1 MESDNSSVEAPKSP
15 PVNKSPATEQTP
27 PIEPKKTPETSP
39 DKGAVAS
46 NAPSPQS
53 EKREPEKKAA
63 LDVSMSDTAKPLDNK
78 AYSFLKEPPIDDEDT
93 GNDDNLSPPPESM
106 SGISSGDVVMNEGS
120 QDEIVV
126 GSANND
132 GTPKAE
138 ALAALSDKESSAIMD
153 IDGVE
158 DKSVPATSNYPKRK
172 RSYVFGDLTEDNM
185 NKSLLA
191 DETDDEA
198 SPAPGPATVTRSAK
212 GPRTTHGLASVKGVT
227 IGYWRESKAPIG
239 DKHIVKGFIDSR
251 DRLRTRVQPCNRE
264 GKVVTDL
271 YPLNPGPGGSW
282 VTFEKIVFDNHLVHL
297 DQTQVKEYVKIRS
310 DMEDA
315 DNDGGANDTA
325 AVQQAIA
332 RCKARGPQVE
342 GAQPPQIAYGV
353 DIPEHA
359 LHRPEKRRRM
369 GASSSANATPVAK
382 AAHANSQPPVADLH
396 GTRPTKILLGFWKG
410 SAEPDDQD
418 KHAVFG
424 ILGNNDMFRVKV
436 GRETRDGRPL
446 QSNFPSGAGALWLS
460 FDEYQIEDYLE
471 GLSRMELKEYC
482 RVRQYQMDH
491 GERPEDKDENRKVA
505 INEARARVAAGFTK
519 PEPRE
524 HPMPSNANGNL
535 GEGPHLDAVLK
546 QEAPTHETRQAH
558 ARRSLPTIVPN
569 QARQSTQPPEFR
581 AANRSGGVE
590 SRTNNLAVNAVARA
604 EARQTK
610 NDQREAAYIARQG
623 TDGDA
628 DGDVDGQSSFQ
639 DNVSRLNRVW
649 AAQEAHRM
657 RANKEDA
664 KIYMG
669 IKYERK
675 QTGPFEG
682 KLVSQGTIISI
693 DGEDYV
699 EYRVLTKPTFF

>member
-1 MESDNSSVEAPKSP
+1 M
-15 PVNKSPATEQTP
+15 
-27 PIEPKKTPETSP
+27 
-39 DKGAVAS
+39 
-46 NAPSPQS
+46 PS
-53 EKREPEKKAA
+53 
-63 LDVSMSDTAKPLDNK
+63 T
-78 AYSFLKEPPIDDEDT
+78 AYSGDGDVTPNVKDATLDDDDT

-106 SGISSGDVVMNEGS
+106 SGMSSGDVAMHEGS

-132 GTPKAE
+132 GTPKTE
-138 ALAALSDKESSAIMD
+138 GLPIPPEKEDSSIMD
-153 IDGVE
+153 IDRDE
-158 DKSVPATSNYPKRK
+158 DKVEPPASAYPKRK
-172 RSYVFGDLTEDNM
+172 RSYVFGDLTEDKM
-185 NKSLLA
+185 NKSLVA
-191 DETDDEA
+191 EETDDEA
-198 SPAPGPATVTRSAK
+198 SPAPVPAIATRASK
-212 GPRTTHGLASVKGVT
+212 TPRTTHGLASVKGVT
-227 IGYWRESKAPIG
+227 IGYWRESKAPLG

-251 DRLRTRVQPCNRE
+251 DRLRTRVQPCNRD

-282 VTFEKIVFDNHLVHL
+282 VTFEKIVFDDHLVHL

-310 DMEDA
+310 EMDDPENA
-315 DNDGGANDTA
+315 IGPNSA

-332 RCKARGPQVE
+332 RCKARGAQVE

-353 DIPEHA
+353 DIPDHA
-359 LHRPEKRRRM
+359 LNRPEKRRRT
-369 GASSSANATPVAK
+369 GNASSANATPVAK
-382 AAHANSQPPVADLH
+382 ASNAHSQPPVADLH

-410 SAEPDDQD
+410 SAEPDDKD

-491 GERPEDKDENRKVA
+491 GERPEEKDNHRKIA
-505 INEARARVAAGFTK
+505 IDEARARVAAGFTK

-524 HPMPSNANGNL
+524 HPMPSNANGSL
-535 GEGPHLDAVLK
+535 GEGPYTEVALK
-546 QEAPTHETRQAH
+546 HETPTHETRQAH
-558 ARRSLPTIVPN
+558 ARRSLPTLVPN

-581 AANRSGGVE
+581 AANRSVAVE

-610 NDQREAAYIARQG
+610 NDQREAAYIARQS
-623 TDGDA
+623 TEGDA
-628 DGDVDGQSSFQ
+628 DGDAEGQSNFQ

>member
-1 MESDNSSVEAPKSP
+1 M
-15 PVNKSPATEQTP
+15 
-27 PIEPKKTPETSP
+27 
-39 DKGAVAS
+39 
-46 NAPSPQS
+46 PS
-53 EKREPEKKAA
+53 
-63 LDVSMSDTAKPLDNK
+63 T
-78 AYSFLKEPPIDDEDT
+78 AYSGDGEVTPNVKDATLDDDDT

-106 SGISSGDVVMNEGS
+106 SGMSSGDVAMHEGS

-132 GTPKAE
+132 GTPKTE
-138 ALAALSDKESSAIMD
+138 GLPIPSEKEDSSIMD
-153 IDGVE
+153 IDRDE
-158 DKSVPATSNYPKRK
+158 EKAEPPASAYPKRK
-172 RSYVFGDLTEDNM
+172 RSYVFGDLTEDKM
-185 NKSLLA
+185 NKSMVA

-198 SPAPGPATVTRSAK
+198 SPAPGPAIATRAAK
-212 GPRTTHGLASVKGVT
+212 TPRTTHGLASVKGVT
-227 IGYWRESKAPIG
+227 IGYWRESKAPLG

-251 DRLRTRVQPCNRE
+251 DRLRTRVQPCNRD

-282 VTFEKIVFDNHLVHL
+282 VTFEKIVFDDHLVHL

-310 DMEDA
+310 EMDDPENA
-315 DNDGGANDTA
+315 IGPNSA

-332 RCKARGPQVE
+332 RCKARGAQVE

-353 DIPEHA
+353 DIPDHA
-359 LHRPEKRRRM
+359 LNRPEKRRRT
-369 GASSSANATPVAK
+369 GNASSANATPVAK
-382 AAHANSQPPVADLH
+382 ASNAHSQPPVADLH

-410 SAEPDDQD
+410 SAEPDDKD

-491 GERPEDKDENRKVA
+491 GERPEEKDNHRKIA
-505 INEARARVAAGFTK
+505 IDEARARVAAGFTK

-524 HPMPSNANGNL
+524 HPMPSNANGSL
-535 GEGPHLDAVLK
+535 GEGPYTEVALK
-546 QEAPTHETRQAH
+546 HETPTHETRQAH
-558 ARRSLPTIVPN
+558 ARRSLPTLVPN

-581 AANRSGGVE
+581 AANRSVAVE

-610 NDQREAAYIARQG
+610 NDQREAAYIARQS
-623 TDGDA
+623 TEGDA
-628 DGDVDGQSSFQ
+628 DGDAEGQSNFQ

>member
-1 MESDNSSVEAPKSP
+1 M
-15 PVNKSPATEQTP
+15 
-27 PIEPKKTPETSP
+27 
-39 DKGAVAS
+39 
-46 NAPSPQS
+46 PS
-53 EKREPEKKAA
+53 
-63 LDVSMSDTAKPLDNK
+63 T
-78 AYSFLKEPPIDDEDT
+78 AYSADSEVGSVLKDATLDDDT
-93 GNDDNLSPPPESM
+93 SNDDGLSDPPPS
-106 SGISSGDVVMNEGS
+106 DVAMNDRS
-120 QDEIVV
+120 HSQDQDEIVV

-132 GTPKAE
+132 GTPKTE
-138 ALAALSDKESSAIMD
+138 GLPVLTEREDSTIMD
-153 IDGVE
+153 VDRDEETADAPV
-158 DKSVPATSNYPKRK
+158 SNYPKRK
-172 RSYVFGDLTEDNM
+172 RSYAYGDLTEDKM
-185 NKSLLA
+185 HKSLVP
-191 DETDDEA
+191 DETDEEA
-198 SPAPGPATVTRSAK
+198 SPAPAPAAAARIGKT
-212 GPRTTHGLASVKGVT
+212 PRTTHGLASVKGVT

-251 DRLRTRVQPCNRE
+251 DRLRTRVQPCNRL

-282 VTFEKIVFDNHLVHL
+282 VTFEKIVFDDHLVHL

-310 DMEDA
+310 EMDDPEGEIGP
-315 DNDGGANDTA
+315 NSA

-332 RCKARGPQVE
+332 RCKARGAQAE

-353 DIPEHA
+353 DIPDHA
-359 LHRPEKRRRM
+359 LHRPEKRRRTG
-369 GASSSANATPVAK
+369 GANSANATPVAK
-382 AAHANSQPPVADLH
+382 AANTPSHPPVPDLH
-396 GTRPTKILLGFWKG
+396 GTRPTKILLGFWKS
-410 SAEPDDQD
+410 SAEPDDKD

-471 GLSRMELKEYC
+471 GLTRVELKEYC
-482 RVRQYQMDH
+482 RVRQYQMDQ
-491 GERPEDKDENRKVA
+491 GERQEDKEENRKIA
-505 INEARARVAAGFTK
+505 IDEARHRVASGFTK

-524 HPMPSNANGNL
+524 HPLPSNTNGGL
-535 GEGPHLDAVLK
+535 GEGPYTDVALK
-546 QEAPTHETRQAH
+546 HETPTHETRQAH
-558 ARRSLPTIVPN
+558 ARRSLPTLVPN

-581 AANRSGGVE
+581 AANRGVAVE
-590 SRTNNLAVNAVARA
+590 SRTNNLAVNAVARV

-610 NDQREAAYIARQG
+610 NDQREAAYMARQSTEG
-623 TDGDA
+623 EA
-628 DGDVDGQSSFQ
+628 DGEADGQASFQ

>member
-15 PVNKSPATEQTP
+15 PVGRSPATEQTP
-27 PIEPKKTPETSP
+27 PNDPKKTPETSP
-39 DKGAVAS
+39 DKGVVAS
-46 NAPSPQS
+46 EQTSPRS
-53 EKREPEKKAA
+53 DKIEPEKTSFAMTMP
-63 LDVSMSDTAKPLDNK
+63 ST
-78 AYSFLKEPPIDDEDT
+78 AYSADSEIGSVVKDATLDDDT
-93 GNDDNLSPPPESM
+93 GNDDGLSDPPDSISGM
-106 SGISSGDVVMNEGS
+106 SDVLMHEGS

-132 GTPKAE
+132 GTPKTESLPIPAE
-138 ALAALSDKESSAIMD
+138 REVSNSMD
-153 IDGVE
+153 VDRDDETDDAPTFIH
-158 DKSVPATSNYPKRK
+158 PKRK
-172 RSYVFGDLTEDNM
+172 RNSLFQDLTEDKM

-198 SPAPGPATVTRSAK
+198 SPVPGPAAATRIGK
-212 GPRTTHGLASVKGVT
+212 TPRTSHGLASVKGVT

-251 DRLRTRVQPCNRE
+251 DRLRTRVQPCNRV

-282 VTFEKIVFDNHLVHL
+282 VTFEKIVFDDHLVHL

-310 DMEDA
+310 EMDDPEGEIGP
-315 DNDGGANDTA
+315 NSA

-332 RCKARGPQVE
+332 RCKARGSQNE
-342 GAQPPQIAYGV
+342 GTQPPQIAYGV
-353 DIPEHA
+353 DIPDHA
-359 LHRPEKRRRM
+359 LHRPEKRRRTG
-369 GASSSANATPVAK
+369 GANSANATPVAK
-382 AAHANSQPPVADLH
+382 TTNNPSHPPVADLH

-410 SAEPDDQD
+410 SAEPDDKD

-436 GRETRDGRPL
+436 GRETRDGRAL

-471 GLSRMELKEYC
+471 GLSRTELKEYC
-482 RVRQYQMDH
+482 RVRQYQIDH
-491 GERPEDKDENRKVA
+491 GERPEDKDQNRKLA
-505 INEARARVAAGFTK
+505 IDEARRRIAAGFTK

-524 HPMPSNANGNL
+524 HPLAPSTNGGL
-535 GEGPHLDAVLK
+535 GEGPYPDVALK
-546 QEAPTHETRQAH
+546 HETPTHETRQAH
-558 ARRSLPTIVPN
+558 ARRSLPALVPN

-581 AANRSGGVE
+581 AANRGFAVE
-590 SRTNNLAVNAVARA
+590 SRTNNLAVNAVARV

-610 NDQREAAYIARQG
+610 NDQREAAYMARQSTEG
-623 TDGDA
+623 EADGDA
-628 DGDVDGQSSFQ
+628 DGLANFQ

>member
-1 MESDNSSVEAPKSP
+1 MESDNSSIEAPKSP
-15 PVNKSPATEQTP
+15 PVEKSPATEQTP

-46 NAPSPQS
+46 KPPSPQS
-53 EKREPEKKAA
+53 ENIQTEKA
-63 LDVSMSDTAKPLDNK
+63 PLNMNMPVMANPADNK
-78 AYSFLKEPPIDDEDT
+78 AYAFVKDAALDDDDT

-126 GSANND
+126 GSVNND
-132 GTPKAE
+132 GTPKADAPAVPAE
-138 ALAALSDKESSAIMD
+138 KKDPSVMD
-153 IDGVE
+153 IDREG
-158 DKSVPATSNYPKRK
+158 DNLDPPTSTYPKRK
-172 RSYVFGDLTEDNM
+172 RPYVFGDLTEDKM
-185 NKSLLA
+185 NKSALP
-191 DETDDEA
+191 DETDDDVS
-198 SPAPGPATVTRSAK
+198 SPAPGPAAALRSAK
-212 GPRTTHGLASVKGVT
+212 GPKTTHGLASVKGVT
-227 IGYWRESKAPIG
+227 IGYWRESKAPPG
-239 DKHIVKGFIDSR
+239 EKHIVKGFIDSR

-297 DQTQVKEYVKIRS
+297 DQTQVKEYVKIRAVM
-310 DMEDA
+310 DDPEQDL
-315 DNDGGANDTA
+315 DANDTA

-332 RCKARGPQVE
+332 TCKARGAQPE

-353 DIPEHA
+353 DIPDHA
-359 LHRPEKRRRM
+359 LHRPEKRRRT
-369 GASSSANATPVAK
+369 GGPASSNATPVAK
-382 AAHANSQPPVADLH
+382 TAQATSQPPVPDLH

-410 SAEPDDQD
+410 SAEADDQD

-471 GLSRMELKEYC
+471 GLTRMELKEYC

-491 GERPEDKDENRKVA
+491 GESVEDKDQNRKFA
-505 INEARARVAAGFTK
+505 IEEARRRVAAGFTK

-535 GEGPHLDAVLK
+535 GEGPYTDAVLK
-546 QEAPTHETRQAH
+546 HEAPTHETRQAH
-558 ARRSLPTIVPN
+558 ARRSLPTLVPS

-581 AANRSGGVE
+581 AANRSSGVE

-610 NDQREAAYIARQG
+610 NDQRDAAYIARQS
-623 TDGDA
+623 TDGEG
-628 DGDVDGQSSFQ
+628 DGDVDGQPNFQ
-639 DNVSRLNRVW
+639 NNISRLNRVW

>member
-1 MESDNSSVEAPKSP
+1 MPSTTFSVDSEVNSV
-15 PVNKSPATEQTP
+15 VQDATLE
-27 PIEPKKTPETSP
+27 
-39 DKGAVAS
+39 
-46 NAPSPQS
+46 
-53 EKREPEKKAA
+53 
-63 LDVSMSDTAKPLDNK
+63 
-78 AYSFLKEPPIDDEDT
+78 DDDT
-93 GNDDNLSPPPESM
+93 GNDDNLSPPPESL
-106 SGISSGDVVMNEGS
+106 SGISDVPMREGS

-132 GTPKAE
+132 GTPKMDGLPAPPEKEGSFMEVDQDEGKAE
-138 ALAALSDKESSAIMD
+138 
-153 IDGVE
+153 
-158 DKSVPATSNYPKRK
+158 PPTSTYPKRK
-172 RSYVFGDLTEDNM
+172 RSYVFAANLSEDKL
-185 NKSLLA
+185 NKSVVA

-198 SPAPGPATVTRSAK
+198 SPAPGPAAIPRAGKT
-212 GPRTTHGLASVKGVT
+212 PRTSHGLASVKGVT
-227 IGYWRESKAPIG
+227 IGYWRESKAPDG

-251 DRLRTRVQPCNRE
+251 DRLRTRVQPCNRD

-282 VTFEKIVFDNHLVHL
+282 VTFEKIVFDDHLVHL

-310 DMEDA
+310 EMPDPE
-315 DNDGGANDTA
+315 NEPGPNSA

-332 RCKARGPQVE
+332 RCKARGAQVE
-342 GAQPPQIAYGV
+342 GTQPPQIAYGV
-353 DIPEHA
+353 DIPDHA
-359 LHRPEKRRRM
+359 LHRPEKRRRT
-369 GASSSANATPVAK
+369 GGPSSANATPVAK
-382 AAHANSQPPVADLH
+382 NSNTPSRPHVADLH
-396 GTRPTKILLGFWKG
+396 GSRPTKILLGFWKG
-410 SAEPDDQD
+410 SAEADDKD

-471 GLSRMELKEYC
+471 GLTRMELKEYC
-482 RVRQYQMDH
+482 RVRQYQIDH
-491 GERPEDKDENRKVA
+491 GERPEDKDRNRELA
-505 INEARARVAAGFTK
+505 IEEARARIAAGFTK

-524 HPMPSNANGNL
+524 HLPSNTNGGL
-535 GEGPHLDAVLK
+535 GEGPFPDVHLK
-546 QEAPTHETRQAH
+546 HETPTHETRQAH
-558 ARRSLPTIVPN
+558 ARRSLPTLVPN

-581 AANRSGGVE
+581 AANRGAAVE

-610 NDQREAAYIARQG
+610 NDQREAAYIARQSTEAEPEG
-623 TDGDA
+623 EA
-628 DGDVDGQSSFQ
+628 DGQSSFQ
-639 DNVSRLNRVW
+639 TNVSRLNRVW

>member
-1 MESDNSSVEAPKSP
+1 MP
-15 PVNKSPATEQTP
+15 T
-27 PIEPKKTPETSP
+27 
-39 DKGAVAS
+39 KGNIA
-46 NAPSPQS
+46 
-53 EKREPEKKAA
+53 E
-63 LDVSMSDTAKPLDNK
+63 NK
-78 AYSFLKEPPIDDEDT
+78 AFAFVKDATVDDDDT

-106 SGISSGDVVMNEGS
+106 SGISSGDVVINEGS

-126 GSANND
+126 GSANNG
-132 GTPKAE
+132 GTPKADAPAVPSE
-138 ALAALSDKESSAIMD
+138 KKDPNIMEV
-153 IDGVE
+153 DGE
-158 DKSVPATSNYPKRK
+158 DQLDPPAPAYPKRK
-172 RSYVFGDLTEDNM
+172 RSYVFGDLTEDKM

-191 DETDDEA
+191 DETDEEA
-198 SPAPGPATVTRSAK
+198 SPAPGPATAARSGK

-227 IGYWRESKAPIG
+227 IGYWRESKAPPG
-239 DKHIVKGFIDSR
+239 EKHIVKGFIDSR
-251 DRLRTRVQPCNRE
+251 DRLRTRVQPCNRD

-310 DMEDA
+310 DMDDPEQELE
-315 DNDGGANDTA
+315 ANDTA
-325 AVQQAIA
+325 AVQKAIA
-332 RCKARGPQVE
+332 HCKARGAQPE

-353 DIPEHA
+353 DIPDHA
-359 LHRPEKRRRM
+359 LHRPEKRRRTG
-369 GASSSANATPVAK
+369 GAGSSNATPIAK
-382 AAHANSQPPVADLH
+382 AARANSQSRMPDLH

-410 SAEPDDQD
+410 SAEADDQD

-460 FDEYQIEDYLE
+460 FDEYHIEDYLE

-491 GERPEDKDENRKVA
+491 GERPEEKDENRKLA
-505 INEARARVAAGFTK
+505 IEEARKRVAAGFTK

-535 GEGPHLDAVLK
+535 GEGPYTDALLK
-546 QEAPTHETRQAH
+546 HEAPTHETRQAH
-558 ARRSLPTIVPN
+558 ARRSLPTLVPS

-610 NDQREAAYIARQG
+610 NDQREAAYAARQSN
-623 TDGDA
+623 DGDA
-628 DGDVDGQSSFQ
+628 DGDVDGQSSFHDQ
-639 DNVSRLNRVW
+639 VSRLNVVW

-675 QTGPFEG
+675 QNGPFEG

>member
-1 MESDNSSVEAPKSP
+1 MTSAAYTGGSEANSFVK
-15 PVNKSPATEQTP
+15 
-27 PIEPKKTPETSP
+27 
-39 DKGAVAS
+39 
-46 NAPSPQS
+46 
-53 EKREPEKKAA
+53 
-63 LDVSMSDTAKPLDNK
+63 DTTH
-78 AYSFLKEPPIDDEDT
+78 DDDDT

-132 GTPKAE
+132 GTPKNE
-138 ALAALSDKESSAIMD
+138 AQPVPSEKEDSGIMD
-153 IDGVE
+153 IDRDE
-158 DKSVPATSNYPKRK
+158 NKAEPPTSTYPKRK
-172 RSYVFGDLTEDNM
+172 RSYVFGDLTEDKL

-198 SPAPGPATVTRSAK
+198 SPVPGPATATRSGK
-212 GPRTTHGLASVKGVT
+212 TPRTTHGLASVKGVT

-310 DMEDA
+310 DMDEA
-315 DNDGGANDTA
+315 ESEVGANDTA

-332 RCKARGPQVE
+332 RCKARGAQVE

-353 DIPEHA
+353 DIPDHA
-359 LHRPEKRRRM
+359 LHRPEKRRRT
-369 GASSSANATPVAK
+369 GGPSSANATPVAK
-382 AAHANSQPPVADLH
+382 TANAQAHPQVADLH

-410 SAEPDDQD
+410 SAEPDDKD

-471 GLSRMELKEYC
+471 GLTRMELKEYC

-491 GERPEDKDENRKVA
+491 GERAEEKDHNRKVA
-505 INEARARVAAGFTK
+505 IEEARSRVAAGFTK

-524 HPMPSNANGNL
+524 HPLPSNANGNL
-535 GEGPHLDAVLK
+535 GEGPYTEAVLK
-546 QEAPTHETRQAH
+546 HEAPTHETRQAH
-558 ARRSLPTIVPN
+558 ARRSLPTLVPN

-581 AANRSGGVE
+581 AANRSGAGGVE

-610 NDQREAAYIARQG
+610 NDQREAAYMARQS
-623 TDGDA
+623 TEVDA
-628 DGDVDGQSSFQ
+628 DGDVDGQSTFQ